1 METEMTVEE
10 YNKTIKKLVKL
21 MNIPS
26 FSEERK
32 RELEK
37 VLDKIDSYNGMD
49 FLKFKSNWLIKNSDL
64 DLIANYLIKNQIFD
78 IHPELTKFLVNQHLS
93 NADEDKAC
101 KILLKNS
108 KPFVNDK
115 NNQTTKLNSD
125 APNNVSAILTGPS
138 HIPRTKPSCISPK
151 PIPWRLVIK

>member
-49 FLKFKSNWLIKNSDL
+49 FLKIKS
-64 DLIANYLIKNQIFD
+64 A
-78 IHPELTKFLVNQHLS
+78 
-93 NADEDKAC
+93 
-101 KILLKNS
+101 
-108 KPFVNDK
+108 
-115 NNQTTKLNSD
+115 
-125 APNNVSAILTGPS
+125 
-138 HIPRTKPSCISPK
+138 
-151 PIPWRLVIK
+151 